1 VYQKG
6 GWVLHVLRG
15 QIGTDKFRAGIREY
29 YRRYRDGNAST
40 GEFRQVM
47 EEVSVSDLEWFFQQW
62 VYRSGSP
69 VVEGGWTYDATAKKI
84 TVELTQTQPGEAYR
98 LPLEIGV
105 KGERM
110 RIEKI
115 EMTGK
120 QQKFAIAADDVPTSV
135 ELDPNTWMLMDAKFV
150 KR

>member
-1 VYQKG
+1 
-6 GWVLHVLRG
+6 
-15 QIGTDKFRAGIREY
+15 
-29 YRRYRDGNAST
+29 
-40 GEFRQVM
+40 
-47 EEVSVSDLEWFFQQW
+47 
-62 VYRSGSP
+62 
-69 VVEGGWTYDATAKKI
+69 VEGGWTYDATAKKI